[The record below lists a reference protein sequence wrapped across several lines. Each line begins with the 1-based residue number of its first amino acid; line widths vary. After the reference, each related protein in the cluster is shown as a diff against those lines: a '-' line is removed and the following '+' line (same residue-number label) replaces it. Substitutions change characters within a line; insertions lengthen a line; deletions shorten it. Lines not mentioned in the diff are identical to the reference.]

1 MPFRHLL
8 PMVDEM
14 ARHKAQATLR
24 EIGVARLAQADSKDS
39 AVRDAIADL
48 ERRAGREQKPTS
60 ISQSLGQ
67 VRSIFRG
74 MEEV

>member
-14 ARHKAQATLR
+14 LRHKAQAMLR
-24 EIGVARLAQADSKDS
+24 EIGVARLSQADAKDS

-48 ERRAGREQKPTS
+48 GRQAGRDQSSAPVT
-60 ISQSLGQ
+60 QSLDQ
-67 VRSIFRG
+67 VRAMFRG

>member
-14 ARHKAQATLR
+14 SRQKANAMLR
-24 EIGVARLAQADSKDS
+24 EIGIARLSQADPKDS

-48 ERRAGREQKPTS
+48 ERQAGREQSSAPVT
-60 ISQSLGQ
+60 QSLDH
-67 VRSIFRG
+67 VRAMFRG
-74 MEEV
+74 MEEA